1 MLCCGHYFKL
11 FAAYSALPRFNSS
24 GMVKVTVLP
33 GELVARI
40 EGGDRVVNNGAE
52 LVFAGALGR

>member
-1 MLCCGHYFKL
+1 
-11 FAAYSALPRFNSS
+11 
-24 GMVKVTVLP
+24 MVKVTVLP